1 MGAGGS
7 GLPGLVASL
16 FASRTYLTDAPGPLL
31 QELSYNLDLN
41 RPTLGSAALSRC
53 HVSALDWARE
63 GGGEGC
69 SVPGGGVDVVLGAEV
84 VYDGMDP
91 RALAG
96 TIHHYLRRAVGR
108 GSAAYLAVT
117 TEGRGE
123 ASRRQL
129 LSCLAE
135 QGWAVE
141 QAPLG
146 GAEDMLLLSIRRA
159 AVAAA
164 GPPEGGDRA
173 LTAGE

>member
-1 MGAGGS
+1 M
-7 GLPGLVASL
+7 
-16 FASRTYLTDAPGPLL
+16 
-31 QELSYNLDLN
+31 
-41 RPTLGSAALSRC
+41 
-53 HVSALDWARE
+53 
-63 GGGEGC
+63 
-69 SVPGGGVDVVLGAEV
+69 DVVLGAEV

-96 TIHHYLRRAVGR
+96 TMHHYLRRAAG
-108 GSAAYLAVT
+108 GGAAAYLAVT

-141 QAPLG
+141 QASLG
-146 GAEDMLLLSIRRA
+146 GADDVLLLSIRRA
-159 AVAAA
+159 AAVEAA